1 MCVWESVSM
10 LIMMY
15 TAPSIRPVAK
25 LVLDINFRIKLLTEI
40 LHVMKHHLYV
50 TWHVCVFRMIDH
62 FHLFNLVHDQHCDSC
77 PVLWE
82 GWYLYL
88 SPECLQVLTD
98 FTDRRSCLERDRE
111 SNIKA
116 LNTIPQQQAAVY
128 IYMCVCRHTLLMKVI
143 VHKKKIQKVYAFPMF
158 TCLPGSLNSFIQAF
172 PSCLTKE
179 QLCLRHGVF
188 LPDSIE

>member
-1 MCVWESVSM
+1 
-10 LIMMY
+10 
-15 TAPSIRPVAK
+15 
-25 LVLDINFRIKLLTEI
+25 
-40 LHVMKHHLYV
+40 
-50 TWHVCVFRMIDH
+50 MID
-62 FHLFNLVHDQHCDSC
+62 HLFNLVHDQHCDSC

-128 IYMCVCRHTLLMKVI
+128 IYVCVPPYIAYESNCSQEEKTEGLCISDVYMPPLIPEKFYPGFSLMLDKR
-143 VHKKKIQKVYAFPMF
+143 A
-158 TCLPGSLNSFIQAF
+158 A
-172 PSCLTKE
+172 
-179 QLCLRHGVF
+179 VF
-188 LPDSIE
+188 AAWRFSTRQHRIT